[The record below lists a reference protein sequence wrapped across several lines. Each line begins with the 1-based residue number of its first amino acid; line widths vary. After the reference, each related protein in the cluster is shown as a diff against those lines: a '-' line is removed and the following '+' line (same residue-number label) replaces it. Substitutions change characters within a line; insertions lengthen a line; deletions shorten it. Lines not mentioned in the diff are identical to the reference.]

1 MNAESVEQLIS
12 LLKDLASE
20 THENSAKL
28 AALDRTL
35 AQHEA
40 VDSQYRE
47 SLGRLRFA
55 PATRSYRQ
63 KTGEAL
69 ELLRQALLQDQSLV
83 QTGITVQ
90 RMRVR
95 PRSSR
100 RNVKKKQTRAQE
112 RISP

>member
-12 LLKDLASE
+12 LLKGLASE
-20 THENSAKL
+20 TQENSAKL

-63 KTGEAL
+63 KSVEAL
-69 ELLRQALLQDQSLV
+69 ELLRQALLKDQPLFQTSLLE
-83 QTGITVQ
+83 TGV
-90 RMRVR
+90 RVR
-95 PRSSR
+95 PRPSR
-100 RNVKKKQTRAQE
+100 RIGNKKQPRATTVLG
-112 RISP
+112 

>member
-12 LLKDLASE
+12 LLKGLASE
-20 THENSAKL
+20 TQENSAKL

-63 KTGEAL
+63 KSVEAL
-69 ELLRQALLQDQSLV
+69 ELLRQALLNQPLFQTSLLE
-83 QTGITVQ
+83 TGV
-90 RMRVR
+90 RVR
-95 PRSSR
+95 PRPSPR
-100 RNVKKKQTRAQE
+100 IGNKKQPRPALAP
-112 RISP
+112 R

>member
-12 LLKDLASE
+12 LLRDLASE

-63 KTGEAL
+63 KSGEAL
-69 ELLRQALLQDQSLV
+69 ELLRQALISDQPLFQTSLMG
-83 QTGITVQ
+83 QGA
-90 RMRVR
+90 RVR
-95 PRSSR
+95 PRANR
-100 RNVKKKQTRAQE
+100 RTVKRKQPQHTLAPR
-112 RISP
+112 